1 MTQITWLASYVK
13 SGSTWFSFLFDKY
26 FGVEDIPKDSLHPKL
41 VKHASLRKPFDRAA
55 GIDSS
60 LLTQEETEALRP
72 LFYEYHAST
81 VEGPLFLKIHDA
93 CISVKGGS
101 LIVPP
106 QATKMIF
113 YLIRNP
119 LDVAVSFSHHFDF
132 SLDGAINFMNDAN
145 AVFSNQEEQ
154 LYGHFRQRVLTWSG
168 HVESWVDAK
177 ALTVHVV
184 RYEDLASEPQ
194 AIFPSM
200 LRLAGIDPDMDK
212 VKKAIQETSF
222 SRLQL
227 LEKEFGF
234 YQNMR
239 RERTFFRKG
248 KIGSW
253 REELSP
259 EQAQR
264 IVNDHREVMRRFG
277 YLDENDQIVY

>member
-1 MTQITWLASYVK
+1 MAQITWLASYAK
-13 SGSTWFSFLFDKY
+13 SGSTWFSLLFDQY
-26 FGVEDIPKDSLHPKL
+26 WGGEDIPQDVLHPKL
-41 VKHASLRKPFDRAA
+41 VRHASLRKPFDRAA

-60 LLTQEETEALRP
+60 LLTQEEAEALRP
-72 LFYEYHAST
+72 LFYEYHASIT
-81 VEGPLFLKIHDA
+81 EDPLFLKIHDA
-93 CISVKGGS
+93 CITVKGGS

-106 QATKMIF
+106 QATKIVF

-132 SLDGAINFMNDAN
+132 SLDGAISFMNDEN

-177 ALTVHVV
+177 ALTVHVI
-184 RYEDLASEPQ
+184 RYEDLVSEPH
-194 AIFPSM
+194 AVFSSV

-212 VKKAIQETSF
+212 VEKVIRNTSF
-222 SRLQL
+222 SRLQS
-227 LEKEFGF
+227 LEKEYGF

-259 EQAQR
+259 EQTQR
-264 IVNDHREVMRRFG
+264 IANDHQVVMRRFG
-277 YLDENDQIVY
+277 YLGENDKIVY